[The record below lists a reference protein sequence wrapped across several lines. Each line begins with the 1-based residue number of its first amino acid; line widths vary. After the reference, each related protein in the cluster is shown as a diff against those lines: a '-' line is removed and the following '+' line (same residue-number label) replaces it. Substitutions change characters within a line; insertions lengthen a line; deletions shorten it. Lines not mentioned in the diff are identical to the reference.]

1 MAADAEIHDVTAPPA
16 TATRSATL
24 VEHLRASARLVAFLT
39 YSTVLYLMWAVSH
52 VLALVSRPLM
62 VRVQT
67 ALVRAWGR
75 GVAAILGLR
84 ITVDGEPP
92 EPPFLLVSNHLS
104 YVDIVTLMSQMPAV
118 FVAKSEV
125 AGWPFLGRLSRA
137 ANTIF
142 VDRARRADVVRVN
155 ELIGAV
161 LDSGRGLVMFPEGTS
176 SRGHEVLP
184 FRTSLLEPAIRIG
197 HPVSYAA
204 LSYRTPAG
212 SPPASTSV
220 CWWGDMTFL
229 GHFYGLLMLPSF
241 SARLVFGAEPVRAE
255 NRRDLA
261 DRLRAAVA
269 RQFAP
274 LRDPEARWA

>member
-1 MAADAEIHDVTAPPA
+1 VAADAELSEVTAAPA
-16 TATRSATL
+16 PAARATFGDH
-24 VEHLRASARLVAFLT
+24 VRASARLVAFLA
-39 YSTVLYLMWAVSH
+39 YSSALYLTYIVSH
-52 VLALVSRPLM
+52 VLRVVSRPLTA
-62 VRVQT
+62 RAQT
-67 ALVRAWGR
+67 ALVRIWAR

-84 ITVDGEPP
+84 VTVRGRPP

-104 YVDIVTLMSQMPAV
+104 YLDIVTLMSQTPAV

-142 VDRARRADVVRVN
+142 VDRGRRADVVRVN
-155 ELIGAV
+155 ELIGGV
-161 LDSGRGLVMFPEGTS
+161 LASGRGLVMFPEGTS
-176 SRGHEVLP
+176 SRGQEVLP

-204 LSYRTPAG
+204 LGYRTPAG
-212 SPPASTSV
+212 SPPAGTSV

-229 GHFYGLLMLPSF
+229 GHFYGLLMLPSI
-241 SARLVFGAEPVRAE
+241 SATLVFGAEPVRAE
-255 NRRDLA
+255 TRHELA
-261 DRLRAAVA
+261 DRLREAVA